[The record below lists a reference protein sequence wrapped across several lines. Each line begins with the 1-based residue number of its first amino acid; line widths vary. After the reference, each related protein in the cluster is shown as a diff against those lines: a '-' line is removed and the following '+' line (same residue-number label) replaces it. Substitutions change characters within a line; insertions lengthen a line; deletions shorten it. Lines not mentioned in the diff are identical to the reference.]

1 MQPDV
6 SDNRDA
12 CRRHLRALRAE
23 PGPLDIV
30 EFALVVSAEATPGL
44 DLEAQ
49 RARIAT
55 LRDTAAERC
64 GGIPNPF
71 ARLDALRE
79 FLFVEER
86 FRGNVDAYDD
96 PANSYLHAVLERR
109 LGIPLT
115 LAILYL
121 DVAHAAGFEA
131 RGIGLPG
138 HFVCGVERDGR
149 DVIVDPFHGGHVIS
163 REDCRDLVARSTGRP
178 DLFREEFLDGATADS
193 MAARLLHNLK
203 RIHLAAEDYGAALD
217 AVDRLLILD
226 PDDAREIRDRGILQ
240 AHLGRPGAA
249 VVDLQTYLDLA
260 PGAPDAEAV
269 RGRLVALRR
278 RVAES
283 N

>member
-1 MQPDV
+1 MR
-6 SDNRDA
+6 SDRNENRDD
-12 CRRHLRALRAE
+12 CRRHLRALRSE

-30 EFALVVSAEATPGL
+30 EFALVVSAEANPDV
-44 DLEAQ
+44 DLAEQ
-49 RARIAT
+49 RARIAA
-55 LRDTAAERC
+55 LRDTAARRC
-64 GGIPNPF
+64 NGIENPF
-71 ARLDALRE
+71 ERLDVVRE

-96 PANSYLHAVLERR
+96 PANSYLHEVLDRR

-115 LAILYL
+115 LSILYL
-121 DVAHAAGFEA
+121 EVVRAAGFEA

-138 HFVCGVERDGR
+138 HFVCGAVRDGR
-149 DVIVDPFHGGHVIS
+149 TVLVDPFHGGHVIS

-178 DLFREEFLDGATADS
+178 DLFRDELLAGATPES

-203 RIHLAAEDYGAALD
+203 RIHLGEEDYGAALD

-226 PDDAREIRDRGILQ
+226 PDDAKEIRDRGILL

-249 VVDLQTYLDLA
+249 VADLQTYLELV
-260 PGAPDAEAV
+260 PGAPDAAAV
-269 RGRLVALRR
+269 RGRLAALRR
-278 RVAES
+278 KVGES